1 MHGHGGSL
9 QRLRQQ
15 RKAKRVKEHPHMLN
29 RREFTKYFVAGGA
42 ALLTPGIAWSASST
56 DASPQQNS
64 NQTFDLL
71 IEGGTVI
78 DPGQNLHALL
88 DVAIKAGKIA
98 EISKSIP
105 KERALKIIS
114 AKDRIVTSGLIDV
127 HAHCYDG
134 VGIGM
139 NADHY
144 CLPRG
149 VTTVVDAGSAGYATF
164 PNFRKYIITPA
175 TTRIVALVNIG
186 AIGAAVGPGSLQ
198 NLDWVNPQLTAKTAV
213 DNKPVVVGIKI
224 QLSKMI
230 TGTGDMECLKRAVE
244 AAEIARLPLMAHVED
259 SYSPLPG
266 ILNMLRKGDIYTHCF
281 NSRTHN
287 ILDANGTIIPEA
299 REARERGVYFDPAQ
313 GQTHLN
319 FDIVEKCMQQNF
331 LPDTIST
338 DLTIVTVEK
347 RVFDLPTTVS
357 KFMALGIGLDQA
369 IAMVTSNAVR
379 MFDYG
384 SQVGTLRVGSEADVS
399 IFELSEGQFD
409 FEDSDGG
416 KRTGRQML
424 INKAVVRRGQ
434 VFLNAV

>member
-1 MHGHGGSL
+1 M
-9 QRLRQQ
+9 R
-15 RKAKRVKEHPHMLN
+15 
-29 RREFTKYFVAGGA
+29 
-42 ALLTPGIAWSASST
+42 IAT
-56 DASPQQNS
+56 
-64 NQTFDLL
+64 
-71 IEGGTVI
+71 
-78 DPGQNLHALL
+78 
-88 DVAIKAGKIA
+88 
-98 EISKSIP
+98 
-105 KERALKIIS
+105 
-114 AKDRIVTSGLIDV
+114 
-127 HAHCYDG
+127 
-134 VGIGM
+134 
-139 NADHY
+139 
-144 CLPRG
+144 RG
-149 VTTVVDAGSAGYATF
+149 VTTVVDAGSAGYTTF
-164 PNFRKYIITPA
+164 PNFRKYIINA
-175 TTRIVALVNIG
+175 STTRIVALVNIG
-186 AIGAAVGPGSLQ
+186 AIGAAMGPGSLQ

-213 DNKPVVVGIKI
+213 DNKPIVVGIKI

-230 TGTGDMECLKRAVE
+230 TGAGDMECLKRAVE
-244 AAEIARLPLMAHVED
+244 AAEIAHLPLMAHVED

-266 ILNMLRKGDIYTHCF
+266 ILNMVRKGDGYTHRF

-287 ILDANGTIIPEA
+287 ILDANGKIIPEA
-299 REARERGVYFDPAQ
+299 REAREPGGFFYPPQ

-369 IAMVTSNAVR
+369 VAMVTSNAVR

-384 SQVGTLRVGSEADVS
+384 AQVGTLRVGSEADVS
-399 IFELSEGQFD
+399 IFELREGQFD

-416 KRTGRQML
+416 RRTGHQML